1 MAKRSGKNVFHP
13 NSQANNFAT
22 MKKAKTITTID
33 SGDRRKNRGNM
44 LANPIGLATHTHTQ
58 EAHS

>member
-33 SGDRRKNRGNM
+33 SGDRRKK
-44 LANPIGLATHTHTQ
+44 LKLLLLLIVATEEKIG
-58 EAHS
+58 EICM